1 MSTTAPASSA
11 ELASLANLYLLRKDS
26 AFLNHGSY
34 GACPRPVFETYQHW
48 QRELEAQPVEF
59 IGRRRFELFA
69 WARAA
74 LGDFVGAHA
83 DNLVFVPNVTIGM
96 NAIARALPFGGDDEI
111 LSTDHEYGAVV
122 RTWEYYAERKGG
134 RFIQQPIATPV
145 TTAEALVEQLW
156 AGVTA
161 RTKIITLSHITS
173 ATALR
178 FPIEEV
184 CRRARAVGI
193 LTVIDGAH
201 APGQVELD
209 LDALGVDFYVGNCHK
224 WLSAP
229 KGSGFLYARP
239 EAQKLLDPLVI
250 SWGWKAEPTYRAQT
264 PLIDHFEWGGT
275 DDPSAYLSVPAAIE
289 FQIEHNWPRVRA
301 ACHLLAADARERVAA
316 LSGLP
321 QVAPDSTDW
330 WVQMVNMPLPEVD
343 PLWLK
348 TRLWDDY
355 RVEIPITSFQGRH
368 YARISI
374 QAYNNSAHVDQLV
387 SALSALLPAST

>member
-11 ELASLANLYLLRKDS
+11 ELASLANLYLLRKDI
-26 AFLNHGSY
+26 AFLNHGSF

-69 WARAA
+69 RARAA

-83 DNLVFVPNVTIGM
+83 DNLVFVPNVTVGM

-122 RTWEYYAERKGG
+122 RTWAYYAERKGG
-134 RFIQQPIATPV
+134 RFIQQPIAMPV
-145 TTAEALVEQLW
+145 TTAEALVEQ
-156 AGVTA
+156 
-161 RTKIITLSHITS
+161 
-173 ATALR
+173 
-178 FPIEEV
+178 
-184 CRRARAVGI
+184 
-193 LTVIDGAH
+193 
-201 APGQVELD
+201 
-209 LDALGVDFYVGNCHK
+209 
-224 WLSAP
+224 
-229 KGSGFLYARP
+229 
-239 EAQKLLDPLVI
+239 LVI
-250 SWGWKAEPTYRAQT
+250 SWGWKAEPTYRTQT
-264 PLIDHFEWGGT
+264 PFIDHFEWGGT

-289 FQIEHNWPRVRA
+289 FQHEHNWPRVRA

-330 WVQMVNMPLPEVD
+330 WVQMVNMPLPDVD
-343 PLWLK
+343 PGWLK

-355 RVEIPITSFQGRH
+355 QVEIPITSFQGRH

-374 QAYNNSAHVDQLV
+374 QAYNNQAHVDQLV
-387 SALSALLPAST
+387 NALSALLPAST